1 METDVTNLIG
11 LEIYSDK
18 GYRLGHV
25 NDVMVDVDTQT
36 VHGLYVDRT
45 NDGLVEDGVS
55 VLVPYRW
62 VRAVGDV
69 IILKRFPSFVSV
81 TANETF

>member
-1 METDVTNLIG
+1 METDVTNLVG
-11 LEIYSDK
+11 LDIFRDR
-18 GYRLGHV
+18 GYRLGTV
-25 NDVMVDVDTQT
+25 NDVIVDFDAQT
-36 VHGLYVDRT
+36 IYGLYVERT

-69 IILKRFPSFVSV
+69 IILKRFPTFVSV
-81 TANETF
+81 SASE

>member
-11 LEIYSDK
+11 LEIFTDK
-18 GYRLGHV
+18 GYKLGT
-25 NDVMVDVDTQT
+25 VDDIMLDTESQSIY
-36 VHGLYVDRT
+36 GLYVERT
-45 NDGLVEDGVS
+45 NEGLVEDGVP

-69 IILKRFPSFVSV
+69 ILLKRFPAFVSV
-81 TANETF
+81 STTE

>member
-11 LEIYSDK
+11 LDIYSDK
-18 GYRLGHV
+18 GYRLGSV
-25 NDVMVDVDTQT
+25 NDVIVDFEAQT
-36 VHGLYVDRT
+36 IYGLYVEKT
-45 NDGLVEDGVS
+45 NDGLVEDGVA

-69 IILKRFPSFVSV
+69 IILKRFPTFVSV
-81 TANETF
+81 STSE

>member
-1 METDVTNLIG
+1 MVETDLTNLIG
-11 LEIYSDK
+11 IEIFSDK
-18 GYRLGHV
+18 GYRLGSV
-25 NDVMVDVDTQT
+25 NDVMVDVDSQT
-36 VHGLYVDRT
+36 IYGLYVDKT

-69 IILKRFPSFVSV
+69 IILKRFPQFVSV
-81 TANETF
+81 STSE

>member
-11 LEIYSDK
+11 LEIYTDK
-18 GYRLGHV
+18 GYKLGV
-25 NDVMVDVDTQT
+25 VDDVMLDTESQSIY
-36 VHGLYVDRT
+36 GLYIERT
-45 NDGLVEDGVS
+45 NEGLVEDGVA

-69 IILKRFPSFVSV
+69 ILLKRFPAFVSV
-81 TANETF
+81 STSE

>member
-11 LEIYSDK
+11 LEIFSDK
-18 GYRLGHV
+18 GYRLGNV
-25 NDVMVDVDTQT
+25 NDIIVDVDSQT
-36 VHGLYVDRT
+36 IYGLYVDRT

-69 IILKRFPSFVSV
+69 IILKRFPTFVSV
-81 TANETF
+81 SAVE

>member
-11 LEIYSDK
+11 LEIYTDK
-18 GYRLGHV
+18 GYKLGTV
-25 NDVMVDVDTQT
+25 DDVMLDTESQSIY
-36 VHGLYVDRT
+36 GLYVERT
-45 NDGLVEDGVS
+45 NEGLVEDGVS

-69 IILKRFPSFVSV
+69 ILLKRFPPFVSV
-81 TANETF
+81 STTE

>member
-11 LEIYSDK
+11 LEIFSDR
-18 GYRLGHV
+18 GYRLGSV
-25 NDVMVDVDTQT
+25 NDVTVDFDTQT
-36 VHGLYVDRT
+36 IYGLYVERT

-69 IILKRFPSFVSV
+69 IILKRFPTFVSV
-81 TANETF
+81 LASE

>member
-11 LEIYSDK
+11 LEIFTDK
-18 GYRLGHV
+18 GYRLGSV
-25 NDVMVDVDTQT
+25 NDVIVDFDAQT
-36 VHGLYVDRT
+36 IYGLYVERT

-69 IILKRFPSFVSV
+69 IILKRFPTFVSV
-81 TANETF
+81 SATE

>member
-11 LEIYSDK
+11 LEIFSDR
-18 GYRLGHV
+18 GYRLGSVH
-25 NDVMVDVDTQT
+25 DVIVDFDAQT
-36 VHGLYVDRT
+36 IYGLYVEKT

-69 IILKRFPSFVSV
+69 IILKRFPTFVSV
-81 TANETF
+81 STSE

>member
-11 LEIYSDK
+11 LDVYSDK
-18 GYRLGHV
+18 GYRLGSV
-25 NDVMVDVDTQT
+25 DDVMMDVDTQT
-36 VHGLYVDRT
+36 IYGLYIERT
-45 NDGLVEDGVS
+45 ESGLVEDGVP

-69 IILKRFPSFVSV
+69 ILLKRFPTFVSV
-81 TANETF
+81 SATE

>member
-11 LEIYSDK
+11 LEIFSDK
-18 GYRLGHV
+18 GYRLGSV
-25 NDVMVDVDTQT
+25 NDVIVDFDAQT
-36 VHGLYVDRT
+36 IYGLYVERT

-69 IILKRFPSFVSV
+69 IILKRFPTFVSV
-81 TANETF
+81 SATE

>member
-11 LEIYSDK
+11 LEIFSDR
-18 GYRLGHV
+18 GYRLGSV
-25 NDVMVDVDTQT
+25 NDVIVDFDGQT
-36 VHGLYVDRT
+36 IYGLYVERT

-69 IILKRFPSFVSV
+69 IILKRFPTFVSV
-81 TANETF
+81 SASE

>member
-11 LEIYSDK
+11 LEIFSDK
-18 GYRLGHV
+18 GYRLGSV
-25 NDVMVDVDTQT
+25 NDVIVDIDAKTIY
-36 VHGLYVDRT
+36 GLYVERT

-69 IILKRFPSFVSV
+69 IILKRFPTFVSV
-81 TANETF
+81 SATE

>member
-11 LEIYSDK
+11 LEIFSDK
-18 GYRLGHV
+18 GYRLGSV
-25 NDVMVDVDTQT
+25 NDVIVDFDSQT
-36 VHGLYVDRT
+36 IYGLYVERT

-69 IILKRFPSFVSV
+69 IILKRFPTFVSV
-81 TANETF
+81 STTE

>member
-11 LEIYSDK
+11 VEIFSDR
-18 GYRLGHV
+18 GYRLGAV
-25 NDVMVDVDTQT
+25 NDVIVDFDSQT
-36 VHGLYVDRT
+36 IYGLYVEKT

-69 IILKRFPSFVSV
+69 IILKRFPNFVSV
-81 TANETF
+81 SASE

>member
-11 LEIYSDK
+11 VEIYSDR
-18 GYRLGHV
+18 GYRLGAV
-25 NDVMVDVDTQT
+25 NDVIVDFDSQT
-36 VHGLYVDRT
+36 IYGLYVEKT

-69 IILKRFPSFVSV
+69 IILKRFPNFVSV
-81 TANETF
+81 SASE

>member
-11 LEIYSDK
+11 VEIFSDR
-18 GYRLGHV
+18 GYRLGTV
-25 NDVMVDVDTQT
+25 NDVIVDFEAQT
-36 VHGLYVDRT
+36 IYGLYVERT

-69 IILKRFPSFVSV
+69 IILKRFPNFVSV
-81 TANETF
+81 SASE

>member
-1 METDVTNLIG
+1 METDVTNLVG
-11 LEIYSDK
+11 LDIFSDR
-18 GYRLGHV
+18 GYRLGTV
-25 NDVMVDVDTQT
+25 NDVIVDFDAQT
-36 VHGLYVDRT
+36 LYGLYVERT

-69 IILKRFPSFVSV
+69 IILKRFPTFVSV
-81 TANETF
+81 SASE

>member
-11 LEIYSDK
+11 LEIFSDK
-18 GYRLGHV
+18 GYRLGSV
-25 NDVMVDVDTQT
+25 NDVIVDFDAQT
-36 VHGLYVDRT
+36 IYGLYVERT

-69 IILKRFPSFVSV
+69 IILKRFPTFVSV
-81 TANETF
+81 SAQE

>member
-1 METDVTNLIG
+1 METDVTNLVG
-11 LEIYSDK
+11 LDIFSDR
-18 GYRLGHV
+18 GYRLGTV
-25 NDVMVDVDTQT
+25 NDVIVDFDAQT
-36 VHGLYVDRT
+36 IYGLYVERT

-69 IILKRFPSFVSV
+69 IILKRFPTFVSV
-81 TANETF
+81 SATE

>member
-11 LEIYSDK
+11 LEIFSDR
-18 GYRLGHV
+18 GYRLGSV
-25 NDVMVDVDTQT
+25 NDVTVDFDTQT
-36 VHGLYVDRT
+36 IYGLYVERT

-69 IILKRFPSFVSV
+69 IILKRFPTFVSV
-81 TANETF
+81 SASE

>member
-1 METDVTNLIG
+1 METDVTDLIG
-11 LEIYSDK
+11 LEIFSDK
-18 GYRLGHV
+18 GYRLGSV
-25 NDVMVDVDTQT
+25 NDIIVDVDSQT
-36 VHGLYVDRT
+36 IYGLYVDRT

-69 IILKRFPSFVSV
+69 IILKRFPQFVSV
-81 TANETF
+81 SATE

>member
-11 LEIYSDK
+11 LEIYTDK
-18 GYRLGHV
+18 GYKLGTV
-25 NDVMVDVDTQT
+25 DDVMLDTESQSIY
-36 VHGLYVDRT
+36 GLYVERT
-45 NDGLVEDGVS
+45 NEGLVEDGVA

-69 IILKRFPSFVSV
+69 ILLKRFPPFVSV
-81 TANETF
+81 STTE

>member
-11 LEIYSDK
+11 LEIFTDK
-18 GYRLGHV
+18 GYRLGSV
-25 NDVMVDVDTQT
+25 NDVIVDFDAQT
-36 VHGLYVDRT
+36 IYGLYVERT

-81 TANETF
+81 SATE

>member
-1 METDVTNLIG
+1 MDTDVTNLIG
-11 LEIYSDK
+11 VEIFSDR
-18 GYRLGHV
+18 GYRLGTV
-25 NDVMVDVDTQT
+25 NDVIVDFEAQT
-36 VHGLYVDRT
+36 IYGLYVERT

-69 IILKRFPSFVSV
+69 IILKRFPNFVSV
-81 TANETF
+81 SASE

>member
-11 LEIYSDK
+11 LEIFSDR
-18 GYRLGHV
+18 GYRLGSV
-25 NDVMVDVDTQT
+25 NDVIVDFDAQT
-36 VHGLYVDRT
+36 IYGLYVERT

-69 IILKRFPSFVSV
+69 IILKRFPTFVSV
-81 TANETF
+81 SASE

>member
-11 LEIYSDK
+11 LEIFSDR
-18 GYRLGHV
+18 GYRLGSV
-25 NDVMVDVDTQT
+25 NDVIVDFEAQT
-36 VHGLYVDRT
+36 IYGLYVDRT

-69 IILKRFPSFVSV
+69 IILKRFPTFVSV
-81 TANETF
+81 SASE

>member
-11 LEIYSDK
+11 LEIFSDK
-18 GYRLGHV
+18 GYRLGTV
-25 NDVMVDVDTQT
+25 NDVVVDFEAQT
-36 VHGLYVDRT
+36 IYGLYVERT
-45 NDGLVEDGVS
+45 NDGLVEDGVA

-69 IILKRFPSFVSV
+69 IILKRFPTFVSV
-81 TANETF
+81 SASE